1 MEAVLDRLLHSPKL
15 TIYVRQLEQ
24 VLTEEQGR
32 RQQFYDCITISPL
45 INSTFCCSFME
56 S

>member
-1 MEAVLDRLLHSPKL
+1 METVLDSLLHSPKL

-32 RQQFYDCITISPL
+32 RQQFYDS
-45 INSTFCCSFME
+45 INEQQKVEFINGEIVMQS
-56 S
+56 